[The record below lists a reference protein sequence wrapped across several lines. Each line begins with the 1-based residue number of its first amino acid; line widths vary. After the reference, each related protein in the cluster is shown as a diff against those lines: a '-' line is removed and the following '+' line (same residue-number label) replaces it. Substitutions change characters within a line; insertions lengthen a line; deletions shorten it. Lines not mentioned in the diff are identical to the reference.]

1 MKKLRK
7 FFTVSVMVLS
17 IIAMSGL
24 VVPTTAKAAA
34 SSGDLIK
41 MAGNASVYYLGA
53 DGKRYVFPNSTTYF
67 SWYTDFSGVITI
79 PSSELQSYP
88 LGGNVTM
95 RPGTKLVKIT
105 TDPSVYAVEPNG
117 TLRKIQ
123 SEAQAAALYGT
134 NWSKRVVD
142 VPDAFFTNY
151 TIGSVLPNGST
162 PIGSLVKNASGADVY
177 YYDGTNYR
185 MIASEAALAAN
196 GFQTANI
203 ITAASTVT
211 AGGTS
216 ITGAE
221 TALVKTSQG
230 SSAATTVIT
239 GSGLMV
245 SLSANTAPATT
256 LIYGQALANLATFNF
271 TAANDGE
278 VKVTSVK
285 LKRNGVSADALLS
298 AVYLYDGTNRLTD
311 NATVSSNYITFNS
324 PSGLFTVA
332 AGMTKQITVKSNI
345 GASTEGSQVG
355 VMIENASHISSTG
368 AVVSGSFPVSGN
380 LMSVS
385 SATLATVAMNAT
397 TYPTTS
403 TIDAGQSEIA
413 VWKNIVS
420 VGTREVNLERI
431 TLRQIGSINYNDI
444 TNLKFFVDGVQK
456 GSTLQ
461 LGSDN
466 YITFDFSSAPV
477 MLNTGSRTLEVRG
490 DIVNGSSKNY
500 SFSLQRATDL
510 AIQDDQYG
518 AYVTATA
525 LPATTGTMSI
535 NSGSL
540 TVNKTSDSATGNV
553 TKDGSGVSLAKYE
566 FKAYGESVK
575 VEYLRVAVVESDGDT
590 AFTLRNGAVYANGS
604 QIGSTAAIPA
614 TTDATQGYVDFSLG
628 SALIVNPGTPVIVEI
643 KADLYDSDGTND
655 VAADDTLTAR
665 LVTYTSGA
673 QRLTSLG
680 YINVP
685 TANVDG
691 NVVTVKTGTV
701 SLSKTLNYSSQNMVV
716 PTNNY
721 KLGSFVLSG
730 NNIEDVNINSFEV
743 AFTAGDQFAVTALND
758 VYLKYGSKTTSVK
771 STVSA
776 SGNTWSVSEVLG
788 KSDNMTVEI
797 YGNVSTFTVAGS
809 NDSMISS
816 LLVSGTTVGSS
827 QSVTT
832 NSGSVLAGQTMTA
845 EAGAIASAV
854 DAATPASTLI
864 VANTTADLAAYKFTT
879 TNDNY
884 TLTEAVVTLG
894 SAAAASNVTTLTLK
908 DGSTVVTTAPIVLS
922 GGVYQASFSGLT
934 LAIPANTDKVLTVAA
949 TLGAINSSNGSS
961 GAAMTATLTSF
972 KANNSQGAET
982 SDGTD
987 RTGNVIYAYKSI
999 PTIANQTLPTTVLTA
1014 GTQTLAKVSVT
1025 GTIGWKEM
1033 KFSISKS
1040 NLVELASIA
1049 VYDENG
1055 IAIPGAAIAD
1065 IGAGTTGSAIFI
1077 PTAEQSVSG
1086 TKVYTLKATVGGT
1099 IASNNFVSTNI
1110 LTDGF
1115 LANTTYALANADT
1128 NNFIWSDQS
1137 AASHS
1142 VTTTD
1147 WTGGYLV
1154 KSLSTDSQTL
1164 TAN

>member
-1 MKKLRK
+1 
-7 FFTVSVMVLS
+7 
-17 IIAMSGL
+17 
-24 VVPTTAKAAA
+24 
-34 SSGDLIK
+34 
-41 MAGNASVYYLGA
+41 
-53 DGKRYVFPNSTTYF
+53 
-67 SWYTDFSGVITI
+67 
-79 PSSELQSYP
+79 
-88 LGGNVTM
+88 
-95 RPGTKLVKIT
+95 
-105 TDPSVYAVEPNG
+105 
-117 TLRKIQ
+117 
-123 SEAQAAALYGT
+123 
-134 NWSKRVVD
+134 
-142 VPDAFFTNY
+142 
-151 TIGSVLPNGST
+151 
-162 PIGSLVKNASGADVY
+162 
-177 YYDGTNYR
+177 
-185 MIASEAALAAN
+185 
-196 GFQTANI
+196 
-203 ITAASTVT
+203 
-211 AGGTS
+211 
-216 ITGAE
+216 
-221 TALVKTSQG
+221 
-230 SSAATTVIT
+230 
-239 GSGLMV
+239 
-245 SLSANTAPATT
+245 
-256 LIYGQALANLATFNF
+256 
-271 TAANDGE
+271 
-278 VKVTSVK
+278 
-285 LKRNGVSADALLS
+285 
-298 AVYLYDGTNRLTD
+298 
-311 NATVSSNYITFNS
+311 
-324 PSGLFTVA
+324 
-332 AGMTKQITVKSNI
+332 
-345 GASTEGSQVG
+345 
-355 VMIENASHISSTG
+355 
-368 AVVSGSFPVSGN
+368 
-380 LMSVS
+380 
-385 SATLATVAMNAT
+385 
-397 TYPTTS
+397 
-403 TIDAGQSEIA
+403 
-413 VWKNIVS
+413 
-420 VGTREVNLERI
+420 
-431 TLRQIGSINYNDI
+431 
-444 TNLKFFVDGVQK
+444 
-456 GSTLQ
+456 
-461 LGSDN
+461 
-466 YITFDFSSAPV
+466 
-477 MLNTGSRTLEVRG
+477 
-490 DIVNGSSKNY
+490 
-500 SFSLQRATDL
+500 
-510 AIQDDQYG
+510 
-518 AYVTATA
+518 
-525 LPATTGTMSI
+525 
-535 NSGSL
+535 
-540 TVNKTSDSATGNV
+540 
-553 TKDGSGVSLAKYE
+553 
-566 FKAYGESVK
+566 
-575 VEYLRVAVVESDGDT
+575 
-590 AFTLRNGAVYANGS
+590 
-604 QIGSTAAIPA
+604 
-614 TTDATQGYVDFSLG
+614 
-628 SALIVNPGTPVIVEI
+628 
-643 KADLYDSDGTND
+643 
-655 VAADDTLTAR
+655 
-665 LVTYTSGA
+665 
-673 QRLTSLG
+673 
-680 YINVP
+680 
-685 TANVDG
+685 
-691 NVVTVKTGTV
+691 
-701 SLSKTLNYSSQNMVV
+701 
-716 PTNNY
+716 
-721 KLGSFVLSG
+721 
-730 NNIEDVNINSFEV
+730 
-743 AFTAGDQFAVTALND
+743 
-758 VYLKYGSKTTSVK
+758 
-771 STVSA
+771 
-776 SGNTWSVSEVLG
+776 
-788 KSDNMTVEI
+788 MTVEV

-854 DAATPASTLI
+854 DAATPASILI

-908 DGSTVVTTAPIVLS
+908 DGSTVVATAPIVLS